1 MSHLSTPRTLQA
13 SDDRP
18 DALQPGWGM
27 TPGPYLLPATGTTIG
42 GYSRAKEQGMT
53 TASPR
58 IALLASA
65 MALALGGGL
74 SLLPDTAH
82 ARTPAVASAPAST
95 GVDIPFEQFTLPNGL
110 RVVVHTDRKAPV
122 VAVNIWYHVGSKDE
136 PAGRSGFAHLFEH
149 LMFNGS
155 ENHPGEFFEPF
166 KQVGAT
172 NQNGTTNTD
181 RTNYFQNVPTTALD
195 MALWMESDRMGH
207 LLGAIDQKVLDEQR
221 GVVQNEKRQGENQP
235 YGQVWDR
242 LNRALYPVGHP
253 YHHSVIGSMNDLN
266 AASVEDVHQWFK
278 AWYGPNNAVLVL
290 AGDIDLATAREK
302 VTRYFGD
309 IPAGPTMAQPAV
321 NVAKRSADT
330 REELTDQVPQ
340 SRIYRAWNVAQ
351 AGSVDVDQLQVLARV
366 LGGAKSSRLDKRLVH
381 EEKLVDNISAGVFT
395 SQLGSNFIVMA
406 TVKQGV
412 EPAQVEAII
421 DEEIERLI
429 AQGATAQEMDLAKTA
444 FRAGFVRGIERI
456 GGFGGKA
463 DALAECTVMEGEP
476 GCFRTSLANIQ
487 AATAAQLTAVGNKW
501 LDVGSH
507 TLVVVP
513 GPRVVLEE
521 EPAQTPAALQ
531 LPAPEARFT
540 TTRSTVDRRAG
551 VPRTDSFPELKFP
564 TAQHA
569 TLSNGT
575 KVVLAQRHE
584 IPVVQLSYQFP
595 GGFAA
600 DQGGKQGT
608 ASFAAGLL
616 SEGAGELDAL
626 AFGDA
631 MDALGARAGAGASL
645 DTLSVSLSALRENLA
660 PSLAL
665 FADMLRAPRFEQKEI
680 DRVRAS
686 WIAGIKQERARPDAV
701 AMRVLPELLYGTG
714 HPYAAP
720 FTGSGNEQAIASLS
734 RDELVAFHQKWI
746 RPEHGTLLVAG
757 DITMEQLLPAL
768 ETALAGWQGQGELP
782 QLAVSTQVTRPQG
795 TTVYLIDQP
804 GAVQAN
810 LFAAQLVPPSNDSG
824 ALALDIANGVLGGD
838 FTSRLNMNLREDKHW
853 SYGVRASISGALGA
867 RPWVVSAPVQIDK
880 TAESVAELQREISDF
895 ASGKR
900 PPSEAEVARI
910 RAIQTL
916 SLPGAYE
923 TASAVLST
931 LSSNALYGRADDY
944 VFTRKAAIEAM
955 TPAQVAQAA
964 KGIDPA
970 ALVWVVVGDLKQ
982 IEAPIRAL
990 DLGTVQVIDGEGKPV
1005 K

>member
-1 MSHLSTPRTLQA
+1 MTATRPRF
-13 SDDRP
+13 
-18 DALQPGWGM
+18 
-27 TPGPYLLPATGTTIG
+27 
-42 GYSRAKEQGMT
+42 
-53 TASPR
+53 
-58 IALLASA
+58 ALLASA
-65 MALALGGGL
+65 MALALGGL
-74 SLLPDTAH
+74 SLLPGQAQ
-82 ARTPAVASAPAST
+82 ARTPDRAAAAASV
-95 GVDIPFEQFTLPNGL
+95 GVDIAYEQFTLPNGL

-155 ENHPGEFFEPF
+155 ENYPNEFFEPF

-266 AASVEDVHQWFK
+266 AASLEDVHQWFR

-290 AGDIDLATAREK
+290 AGDIDLATAKEK
-302 VTRYFGD
+302 AARYFGH
-309 IPAGPTMAQPAV
+309 IPAGPTMAQPKV
-321 NVAKRSADT
+321 DVAKRSADT

-340 SRIYRAWNVAQ
+340 ARIYRAWNVAQ
-351 AGSVDVDQLQVLARV
+351 TGTVDVDQLQVLARV

-381 EEKLVDNISAGVFT
+381 EDKLVDNVSAGVFT

-412 EPAQVEAII
+412 DPARVEAII

-429 AQGATAQEMDLAKTA
+429 HAGASSDEIHLAKTA

-463 DALAECTVMEGEP
+463 DALAECTVFEGDP
-476 GCFRTSLANIQ
+476 GCFRQSLANIQ
-487 AATAAQLTAVGNKW
+487 ATTAADLTAVGRKW

-521 EPAQTPAALQ
+521 EPAQTPAALA
-531 LPAPEARFT
+531 LPAPDPRYT
-540 TTRSTVDRRAG
+540 TTPSTVDRSAG
-551 VPRTDSFPELKFP
+551 VPRTESFPELKFP

-575 KVVLAQRHE
+575 RVVLAQRHE
-584 IPVVQLSYQFP
+584 IPVVQFNYQFP
-595 GGFAA
+595 GGFSA
-600 DQGGKQGT
+600 DSADRQGL
-608 ASFAAGLL
+608 ASFTAGLL
-616 SEGAGELDAL
+616 SEGAGSRDAL

-631 MDALGARAGAGASL
+631 LDALGARAGASASL

-665 FADMLRAPRFEQKEI
+665 YADMLRAPRFESKEI
-680 DRVRAS
+680 ERVRAS

-701 AMRVLPELLYGTG
+701 AMRVLPSLLYGAG

-720 FTGSGNEQAIASLS
+720 FTGSGNEQAISALS
-734 RDELVAFHQKWI
+734 RDELVAFHQRWI

-768 ETALAGWQGQGELP
+768 ETALAGWKGEGELP
-782 QLAVSTQVTRPQG
+782 QRAVSTAVTRPQA

-810 LFAAQLVPPSNDSG
+810 LFAAQLVPPSNDPG
-824 ALALDIANGVLGGD
+824 ALTLDIANGVLGGD

-867 RPWVVSAPVQIDK
+867 RPWIVAAPVQIDK
-880 TAESVAELQREISDF
+880 TAEAIAELQREISEF
-895 ASGKR
+895 ASGQR

-955 TPAQVAQAA
+955 TPAQVAEAA
-964 KGIDPA
+964 KGINPD

-982 IEAPIRAL
+982 IEAPVRAL
-990 DLGTVQVIDGEGKPV
+990 NLGTVQVIDGEGKPL